1 MNRYDVIVVGCN
13 VSSLISAILLLN
25 DGYKVL
31 LVDKKNTIGEISS
44 SIKIGRYTF
53 YNNFNYF

>member
-31 LVDKKNTIGEISS
+31 LVDKEIDKSETIKMAIVLLSEKRTAES
-44 SIKIGRYTF
+44 K
-53 YNNFNYF
+53 